1 MRVDHSQAPGAFA
14 NDIVKELMRHAC
26 IKTTLKHYA
35 DVPHLL
41 LAAAK
46 GKALGR
52 IVLETVACIVTPETI
67 LAWHRRLGAL

>member
-1 MRVDHSQAPGAFA
+1 MRVDYSQAPSAFA
-14 NDIVKELMRHAC
+14 NDVVKELMRHAYN
-26 IKTTLKHYA
+26 KTTLKHYA
-35 DVPHLL
+35 DATHLL

-67 LAWHRRLGAL
+67 LAWHRRLDTL